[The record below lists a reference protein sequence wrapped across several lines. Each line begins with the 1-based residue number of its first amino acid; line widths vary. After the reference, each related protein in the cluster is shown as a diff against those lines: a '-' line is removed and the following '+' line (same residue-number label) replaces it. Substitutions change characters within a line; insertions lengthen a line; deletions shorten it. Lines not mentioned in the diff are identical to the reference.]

1 MLGAPLFPKVTSH
14 LPAGKHMV
22 LNASQNP
29 AANRY
34 VGALR
39 LNGQLYGHKWLIN
52 KVLVQGAT
60 LDFDLVPTPNT
71 AWGTAATDA
80 PFSMSRPRR

>member
-1 MLGAPLFPKVTSH
+1 
-14 LPAGKHMV
+14 MV

-39 LNGQLYGHKWLIN
+39 LNGQPYGHNWLSHAA
-52 KVLVQGAT
+52 LVQGAT
-60 LDFDLVPTPNT
+60 LDFEMTLAPNT
-71 AWGTAATDA
+71 ARGTGADDA
-80 PFSMSRPRR
+80 PFSMPKASK

>member
-39 LNGQLYGHKWLIN
+39 LNGQPYGHNWLSHAA
-52 KVLVQGAT
+52 LVQGAT

-71 AWGTAATDA
+71 ARGTAATGA

>member
-1 MLGAPLFPKVTSH
+1 
-14 LPAGKHMV
+14 MV

-39 LNGQLYGHKWLIN
+39 LNGQPYGHNWLSHA
-52 KVLVQGAT
+52 VLVQGAT
-60 LDFDLVPTPNT
+60 LYFDLVPTPNT
-71 AWGTAATDA
+71 ARGTAATDA

>member
-39 LNGQLYGHKWLIN
+39 INGQPYGHKCLIN

-71 AWGTAATDA
+71 ARGTAATGA

>member
-14 LPAGKHMV
+14 LPAGKLVV

-34 VGALR
+34 VSALR
-39 LNGQLYGHKWLIN
+39 LNGQLYGHK
-52 KVLVQGAT
+52 
-60 LDFDLVPTPNT
+60 
-71 AWGTAATDA
+71 
-80 PFSMSRPRR
+80 